1 MQPIAGCERH
11 SFIQL
16 IAAVVAMPTRNLAIL
31 FTDMKGFTA
40 RVSGAGRDELAHLRE
55 RHDALLLPVFRHFN
69 GEVVK
74 SIGDAFL
81 VCFDTP
87 TESVLCGLTIQE
99 VLRQYNQSVAEA
111 DRIEVR
117 VAINSGEVERS
128 ENDVLGEAVNVASR
142 LEEVAEAGEVYF
154 TEAVY
159 LAMNRNEA
167 PSAEVGELQFR
178 GVPYPIRVYR
188 ALQQP
193 DSRVRALLAKSV
205 RITDHGPVIDLPR
218 RARNGGGKRR
228 MMLAGAAIVALLLAG
243 LAYLATRPDAT
254 DLALAEADRLLR
266 EDKPLAAFE
275 QLDLELAR
283 SPAETR
289 LREKAR
295 DAAAAYATSLRAKT
309 GSGAA
314 QEWLDRAMAD
324 KSYLEALRP
333 LATELDAE
341 AAVSRIQAQPDEPS
355 VEISGLLTRH
365 PNDPNVA
372 LVAARGVRGKVFAFY
387 TIGLFSTYLERG
399 GEPLPEIEE
408 YCEKLLTVFSRTEP
422 SALRAH
428 EALRR
433 WYPEQRLAW
442 ARQAMTSSA
451 SGRVL
456 ANAMVILAEAGDPLA
471 TEALSTHLIDLG
483 NGYAGEA
490 EARAALDFF
499 AAQEGSRR
507 EQILG
512 LHRWVLNPDGS
523 WGSQGRD
530 LVASN
535 LGELERRFGA
545 TPR

>member
-1 MQPIAGCERH
+1 
-11 SFIQL
+11 
-16 IAAVVAMPTRNLAIL
+16 MPTRNLAIL

-74 SIGDAFL
+74 SIGDSFL

-99 VLRQYNQSVAEA
+99 VLRQYNQSVAEE

-128 ENDVLGEAVNVASR
+128 DDDVLGDTVNVASR

-178 GVPYPIRVYR
+178 GIPYPIRVYR

-218 RARNGGGKRR
+218 RARNGGGKPRS
-228 MMLAGAAIVALLLAG
+228 MLAGAAVVALLLAG
-243 LAYLATRPDAT
+243 VAYVTTRPDAT
-254 DLALAEADRLLR
+254 DLALAQADRLLQ

-275 QLDLELAR
+275 QLDTELTR
-283 SPAETR
+283 SPSQAA
-289 LREKAR
+289 LRGKAR
-295 DAAAAYATSLRAKT
+295 DAAAAYATSLRAKA
-309 GSGAA
+309 GPGAA

-333 LATELDAE
+333 LADELDTE
-341 AAVSRIQAQPDEPS
+341 AAVARMQARPEEPS
-355 VEISGLLTRH
+355 VEIAGLLARH

-372 LVAARGVRGKVFAFY
+372 LVAARGVRGRVFAFH
-387 TIGLFSTYLERG
+387 TIGLFSRYLERG

-408 YCEKLLTVFSRTEP
+408 YCEKLLAVFWGTEP
-422 SALRAH
+422 SAQRAH

-433 WYPEQRLAW
+433 WYPAQRLAW
-442 ARQAMTSSA
+442 ARRATTSST

-456 ANAMVILAEAGDPLA
+456 ENAMNILAEEGDPLA
-471 TEALSTHLIDLG
+471 TESLSIHLIDLG
-483 NGYAGEA
+483 HGYKDEQA
-490 EARAALDFF
+490 ARAALDFF
-499 AAQEGSRR
+499 AAQEGPRR

-523 WGSQGRD
+523 WGGRGRD
-530 LVASN
+530 LVAGN
-535 LGELERRFGA
+535 LGELERRFG
-545 TPR
+545 TTSR